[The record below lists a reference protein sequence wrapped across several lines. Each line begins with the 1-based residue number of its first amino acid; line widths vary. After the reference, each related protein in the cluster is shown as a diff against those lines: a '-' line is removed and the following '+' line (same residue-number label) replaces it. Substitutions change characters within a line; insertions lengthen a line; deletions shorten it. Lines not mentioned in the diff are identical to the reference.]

1 MPKGIR
7 KSGAELKRLKHLG
20 IINSLSLS
28 KVAEELCC
36 DTQAKACMYRECLSC
51 KNKSQNTHHKYWY
64 ISTWWYQ
71 WLTKKEDYEKV
82 KDGERECD
90 KNG

>member
-51 KNKSQNTHHKYWY
+51 KNKSLTHTT
-64 ISTWWYQ
+64 STG
-71 WLTKKEDYEKV
+71 TSVRGGTSGSRKKKIM
-82 KDGERECD
+82 K
-90 KNG
+90 K

>member
-51 KNKSQNTHHKYWY
+51 KNKSLKHTT
-64 ISTWWYQ
+64 STGTSVCGGTSGSQ
-71 WLTKKEDYEKV
+71 KKKIM
-82 KDGERECD
+82 K
-90 KNG
+90 K